1 MVFGNLRK
9 AEIHKKCLRDARD
22 PALKIAAAQIHPQFT
37 QPDKNRNII
46 RRYCKRAAQ
55 QNVDLIVFPELCIT
69 GYNFSSKKQ
78 LEAFAEPVPDGPTTQ
93 LWIELAKEHN
103 MIIVGGL
110 AEQGRR
116 EGIYNS
122 AAIVGPD
129 QFLGCY
135 QKIHLFAN
143 EKDWFLPGSQP
154 PRVWKLPS
162 GTIGV
167 LVCFDWAFPEV
178 SRILML
184 EGCDVLCLPSNLILP
199 YAQRIMLARSIEN
212 RFFTLVANRIGTEN
226 NLTFTGQSQITNP
239 YGEILARSPLNRTGL
254 LIADIDPKK
263 ARNKNLTSAN
273 NIIQD
278 RRIDLYQRLLQR

>member
-1 MVFGNLRK
+1 M
-9 AEIHKKCLRDARD
+9 
-22 PALKIAAAQIHPQFT
+22 KIAAAQIHPQFT
-37 QPDKNRNII
+37 QPDKNRNTI

-55 QNVDLIVFPELCIT
+55 QDVDLIVFPELCIT

-78 LEAFAEPVPDGPTTQ
+78 VEAFAEPVPEGPTTQ

-122 AAIVGPD
+122 AVIVGPD

-162 GTIGV
+162 GAIGV

-184 EGCDVLCLPSNLILP
+184 EGCEILCLPSNLVLP
-199 YAQRIMLARSIEN
+199 YAQRVMVARSIEN
-212 RFFTLVANRIGTEN
+212 RMFTVLANRIGTETSAGRN
-226 NLTFTGQSQITNP
+226 PITFTGRSQITNP
-239 YGEILARSPLNRTGL
+239 VGDILARGSTTRSGL
-254 LIADIDPKK
+254 IIAEIQPQKAQNKFLTRQNHIID
-263 ARNKNLTSAN
+263 
-273 NIIQD
+273 D
-278 RRIDLYQRLLQR
+278 RRVELYQRLCNRDQR